1 MAIDM
6 YLKVDGVTGE
16 SNDSNHKSWIDVLSA
31 VNRLLSAA
39 VAG

>member
-16 SNDSNHKSWIDVLSA
+16 SNDSNHKNWIDVLSF
-31 VNRLLSAA
+31 SWAA
-39 VAG
+39 E